1 MTRKT
6 WKMSYIFTQVVC
18 SNPEMTRK
26 VNNLHIKLYILQ
38 HSSQWWFLSRTFV
51 CFFSW
56 LSFYWLSPNEVTFY
70 RLNFLINPN
79 KRNQKYETTMIFCY
93 LTIFM
98 DVKKCSINFR
108 TIWPSYIS
116 IKIMFP
122 TDLYSIWLFLISH
135 KCHS

>member
-26 VNNLHIKLYILQ
+26 VNNLDIKLYILQ

-79 KRNQKYETTMIFCY
+79 KRNQKYETTVIFCY

-98 DVKKCSINFR
+98 DVNLS
-108 TIWPSYIS
+108 
-116 IKIMFP
+116 P
-122 TDLYSIWLFLISH
+122 TTKVPRPLWSKRLLPQTMNAETDFWSKSDHF
-135 KCHS
+135 